1 MGWFITI
8 ILIAI
13 ALGIA
18 LVILQQQGKL
28 PGTTSPAGHSPSPTR
43 NIFNLQVG
51 DIVQYMATDWVVE
64 GKLIYD
70 EDGYVWYE
78 YLLQDGERISWL
90 SVDEDDTVEVAL
102 VEPTNQLDISS
113 LPPANPLTYG
123 DETYRQVD
131 SGSAQMSR
139 VGATLRRTAERCDY
153 YDYEGAGNKVLSIE
167 VWGRDMEVTVGEKIN
182 PRSLTL
188 LPGSGER
195 IYRS

>member
-1 MGWFITI
+1 MGWFIAI

-18 LVILQQQGKL
+18 LVVLQQQGKL
-28 PGTTSPAGHSPSPTR
+28 PGTSSSGQPPSRER
-43 NIFNLQVG
+43 NVFNLQVG
-51 DIVQYMATDWVVE
+51 DIVQHMAIDWVVE

-90 SVDEDDTVEVAL
+90 SVDEDNIVEVAL
-102 VEPTNQLDISS
+102 VEPTNQLEISS
-113 LPPANPLTYG
+113 LPPANPLTYNG
-123 DETYRQVD
+123 ETYRQVD
-131 SGSAQMSR
+131 SGTAKMRR

-153 YDYEGAGNKVLSIE
+153 YDYEGSGNKVLAIE
-167 VWGRDMEVTVGEKIN
+167 VWGRDLEVTIGEKVN

-195 IYRS
+195 VYGS